1 MELGIVLAVCIFVF
15 TIIIYLIK
23 SFYKDEITS
32 LKRLSRQDQQSI
44 YNSHF
49 TYLRILRRE
58 YANNI
63 LNPETLL
70 SLDRKAYVYEKK
82 VEKMSALD
90 FNIEI
95 ASFWKKYPDI
105 ADFDVI
111 NDCPHYIKYKD
122 DSMSD
127 FISMDEC
134 DKSESYLNIV
144 KYMALLD
151 RERSGFGQLP
161 PIDIDTGTDIEHLKE
176 TQRTYDNQ
184 RLEKLGIEAVKRR
197 LESGGGV
204 RSAYEDN
211 EYDMHPL
218 PITNPADYTWI
229 HIKNTDEY
237 VVHEFFIS
245 DDGEE
250 FNHINL
256 SNAKQEVLNWLGY

>member
-63 LNPETLL
+63 LDPETLL
-70 SLDRKAYVYEKK
+70 NLDRKMYWYEKK
-82 VEKMSALD
+82 VEKMNPSD
-90 FNIEI
+90 FNFEI
-95 ASFWKKYPDI
+95 ASFWKKFPDI
-105 ADFDVI
+105 SDFDVI
-111 NDCPHYIKYKD
+111 NDLQHYIKYKD
-122 DSMSD
+122 DMVSD
-127 FISMDEC
+127 FVSMDDF

-151 RERSGFGQLP
+151 RERFYDGHS
-161 PIDIDTGTDIEHLKE
+161 IDTGTNIEYLKE
-176 TQRTYDNQ
+176 AQSRYDDQ
-184 RLEKLGIEAVKRR
+184 RLEKLAIEAVRR
-197 LESGGGV
+197 RDVKGGG
-204 RSAYEDN
+204 SMTAYEDD

-218 PITNPADYTWI
+218 PITSPSSDTWI
-229 HIKNTDEY
+229 HIKKTDEY
-237 VVHEFFIS
+237 VVHDFFIG
-245 DDGEE
+245 DDGHE
-250 FNHINL
+250 FNSFCH
-256 SNAKQEVLNWLGY
+256 SNKRCEILDELHP